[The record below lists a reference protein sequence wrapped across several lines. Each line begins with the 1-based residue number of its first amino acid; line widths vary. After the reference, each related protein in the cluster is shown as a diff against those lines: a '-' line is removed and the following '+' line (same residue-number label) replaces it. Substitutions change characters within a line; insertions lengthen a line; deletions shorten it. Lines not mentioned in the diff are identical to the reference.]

1 MSTPAKVPGGE
12 VAVYEATDGSVRV
25 DVRLENDTVWL
36 TQRQMAELFESSTD
50 NIGLHL
56 KKIFADNELREAA
69 TTEDFSVVQS
79 EGSRS
84 VRRRVK
90 HYNLDAIISVGYRI
104 NSHRGVRFRQ
114 WATTTQS
121 RSERL
126 RRARL
131 SDDGAEGRAPSLLRH
146 RRIAA
151 AELATGQLLG

>member
-1 MSTPAKVPGGE
+1 MSTPAKAPGGE

-25 DVRLENDTVWL
+25 DVRLEKDTVWL

-56 KKIFADNELREAA
+56 KKIFADNELQEAT

-90 HYNLDAIISVGYRI
+90 PARHTGS
-104 NSHRGVRFRQ
+104 RF
-114 WATTTQS
+114 S
-121 RSERL
+121 
-126 RRARL
+126 
-131 SDDGAEGRAPSLLRH
+131 
-146 RRIAA
+146 
-151 AELATGQLLG
+151 